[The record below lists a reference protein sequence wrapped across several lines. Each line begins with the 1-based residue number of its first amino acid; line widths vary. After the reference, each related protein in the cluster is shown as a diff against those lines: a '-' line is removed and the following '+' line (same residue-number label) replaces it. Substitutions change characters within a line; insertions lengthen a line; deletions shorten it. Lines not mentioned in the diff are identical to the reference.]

1 MKKPLFSHILTAIL
15 ILTIVGMGLF
25 GVGYFQGWFEKAD
38 GTKATVADCQGTVLL
53 YRSGVAFPVR
63 RETVLRAG
71 DRLVAEIGATGK
83 ITVADTTLTIG
94 QQAQLTVLSA
104 KQTDFSAELTAG
116 ELIADCQS
124 PVRLQIGEKD
134 LLLQNT
140 VAIADINGNAVSVFS
155 GDVDGICAGQTALC
169 TVDGKTRPIELSTLS
184 SFALSW
190 LSANRERQELSLSQE
205 QLAEAMQ
212 KADSENAQGEHFCTL
227 TIRCDT
233 VLDDLSALVP
243 SKAEFI
249 PADGILFPTTWVAFT
264 QGETVFDLLKRVC
277 TEQSI
282 QLEYSWTP
290 LHDSYY
296 IESIAHLYEFDCGS
310 ESGWMYQVNGE
321 FPNYGCSSYPL
332 KDDDVIVWAY
342 SCRGYGADLGATEW
356 GDPNG

>member
-1 MKKPLFSHILTAIL
+1 MKKPALFHTVTAIL
-15 ILTIVGMGLF
+15 ILITIGIGLF
-25 GVGYFQGWFEKAD
+25 AVGFYQGWFEKND
-38 GTKATVADCQGTVLL
+38 GTRATVADCQGTVLL
-53 YRSGVAFPVR
+53 YRSGVAFPLR
-63 RETVLRAG
+63 KETVLRTG
-71 DRLVAEIGATGK
+71 DRLVAELGATGK

-104 KQTDFSAELTAG
+104 GQSDFTAELTCG

-124 PVRLQIGEKD
+124 PVCLQMGEKT
-134 LLLQNT
+134 LCLQNT
-140 VAIADINGNAVSVFS
+140 VAIADKNGNALSVFS
-155 GDVDGICAGQTALC
+155 GEVDGVCAGQTVFC
-169 TVDGKTRPIELSTLS
+169 TADGDTRSIELSTFS
-184 SFALSW
+184 PFVLSW
-190 LSANRERQELSLSQE
+190 LNANMETRQLCISGQ
-205 QLAEAMQ
+205 QLAQIMQ
-212 KADSENAQGEHFCTL
+212 TDGNGEEQGEYFCTL

-233 VLDDLSALVP
+233 VLQNRSDLVP

-249 PADGILFPTTWVAFT
+249 PADGLLLPETRVAFT

-277 TEQSI
+277 AEQSI

-321 FPNYGCSSYPL
+321 FPNYGCSSYIL
-332 KDDDVIVWAY
+332 EDGDRVVWAY

-356 GDPNG
+356 EGSE